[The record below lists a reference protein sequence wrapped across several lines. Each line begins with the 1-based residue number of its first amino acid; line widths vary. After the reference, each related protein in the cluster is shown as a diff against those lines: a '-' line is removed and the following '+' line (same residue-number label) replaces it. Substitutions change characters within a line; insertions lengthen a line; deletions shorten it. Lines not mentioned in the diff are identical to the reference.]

1 MPKIIVIP
9 TQSLITDDLV
19 LKDKNIVIVDVL
31 RATSTMLVALANG
44 AKEIIPAESVNTAA
58 RIAKGTGKSGHSE
71 GVDSG
76 N

>member
-1 MPKIIVIP
+1 MPKITVIP

-44 AKEIIPAESVNTAA
+44 AKEIIPAE
-58 RIAKGTGKSGHSE
+58 KC
-71 GVDSG
+71 
-76 N
+76 